1 MPGSRGSESRIARF
15 VNSFR
20 REGNVRGTSFFRFRI
35 SLVVGLLAAL
45 AALPRR
51 IRPQPPLGALCGCRF
66 QNYPATRTSSLT
78 NEFRCSAVR
87 PRYPLPMKQE
97 RLPDIVSAV
106 ALLVLAAV
114 WLWILFAYADW
125 IFGR

>member
-1 MPGSRGSESRIARF
+1 LPVPELTRDADIKLNKR
-15 VNSFR
+15 V
-20 REGNVRGTSFFRFRI
+20 
-35 SLVVGLLAAL
+35 SL
-45 AALPRR
+45 
-51 IRPQPPLGALCGCRF
+51 Q
-66 QNYPATRTSSLT
+66 
-78 NEFRCSAVR
+78 RCSATISFADEA
-87 PRYPLPMKQE
+87 QE